1 MNCWFEGHVQGVGF
15 RYQTMS
21 VAKGFEVAG
30 TVQNLTD
37 GRVHLCVEG
46 EESEIQAF
54 QEAVAEEACR
64 RAVTE
69 EGRSKRRGRRGWWP
83 KRRGRRG
90 YVAEAGLPPVY
101 ANGYTHG
108 YLMHLHDVGASHAH

>member
-37 GRVHLCVEG
+37 GRVHLCAEG
-46 EESEIQAF
+46 EESEVQAF
-54 QEAVAEEACR
+54 QETVAEELKSYIRQVEVKTDCGPR
-64 RAVTE
+64 TCQSFRI
-69 EGRSKRRGRRGWWP
+69 
-83 KRRGRRG
+83 
-90 YVAEAGLPPVY
+90 LQ
-101 ANGYTHG
+101 
-108 YLMHLHDVGASHAH
+108 